1 MRRQCQTLAVLPQY
15 MLAIMHAD
23 CCPTTLP
30 TRDVIP
36 NYGEGGALAQRAV
49 SLLWCFRSA
58 ALAGGYSDV
67 TLPSVQT
74 RNEKK
79 KTMRKRQEGQRQQW
93 TD

>member
-1 MRRQCQTLAVLPQY
+1 MNRLAVSRFGWRSSFPGNLY
-15 MLAIMHAD
+15 RFL
-23 CCPTTLP
+23 
-30 TRDVIP
+30 IP
-36 NYGEGGALAQRAV
+36 KSLLHEAQRQQFLR
-49 SLLWCFRSA
+49 LLSFQRSGYRPQCFRSA